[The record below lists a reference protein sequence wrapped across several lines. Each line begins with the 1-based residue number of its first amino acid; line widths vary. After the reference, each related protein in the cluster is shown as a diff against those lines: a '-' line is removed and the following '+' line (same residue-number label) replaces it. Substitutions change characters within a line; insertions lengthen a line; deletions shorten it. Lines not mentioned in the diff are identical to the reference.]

1 MTQKIKIC
9 NVYVISLLLYED
21 YADYIFLDEI
31 GQNTKIIIDEIIT
44 LYLSAVRYEYYI
56 GYGKNQSWSSS
67 I

>member
-56 GYGKNQSWSSS
+56 GYGKN
-67 I
+67 